1 MPTRLL
7 AVCAALSLSMV
18 CSVAASA
25 AEIPVKVGVLTDMS
39 GWFADASGPGAVLA
53 AKLAAKDAA
62 QLYPALKIEIVSADH
77 QSKVDIGSTIA
88 RKWFETEGVD
98 TIIDLTNSAIGIA
111 VWQLA
116 AEKGKITMSTAGTSQ
131 LTEKLCSKTGVQWA
145 MDSYTYSKGVTQGLL
160 KTGKDTWFF
169 ITVDYA
175 GGHAIESAMTDFVKS
190 GGGTVLSSVRH
201 PVNSRDFAS
210 FLLAAQSSK
219 AKAIGI
225 ANGGADTID
234 TIKQAHEFGLV
245 QSGVALAAPVF
256 FITDVHA
263 LGLDVSQGVRFVSP
277 FYWDRTDATRAWAA
291 RFFEEMKKMPTHL
304 QAGDYTFLMHYFK
317 AVAAVGGTESGPV
330 MAKMRETPIDDFMT
344 VNGKLRENGSVLRQ
358 RLLLEVKAPNES
370 KKPWDYANVVQEM
383 SIQDSSPRPLNETN
397 CPLLAAH

>member
-1 MPTRLL
+1 MGNGQLHILEGCHAGSPKNRQGHLVLHHRRLRRRPRDRKCDDRL
-7 AVCAALSLSMV
+7 RQIRRRHGARFS
-18 CSVAASA
+18 
-25 AEIPVKVGVLTDMS
+25 P
-39 GWFADASGPGAVLA
+39 ASGKQPRFRFLPAGS
-53 AKLAAKDAA
+53 AKL
-62 QLYPALKIEIVSADH
+62 E
-77 QSKVDIGSTIA
+77 
-88 RKWFETEGVD
+88 
-98 TIIDLTNSAIGIA
+98 
-111 VWQLA
+111 
-116 AEKGKITMSTAGTSQ
+116 
-131 LTEKLCSKTGVQWA
+131 
-145 MDSYTYSKGVTQGLL
+145 
-160 KTGKDTWFF
+160 
-169 ITVDYA
+169 
-175 GGHAIESAMTDFVKS
+175 
-190 GGGTVLSSVRH
+190 
-201 PVNSRDFAS
+201 
-210 FLLAAQSSK
+210 

-370 KKPWDYANVVQEM
+370 KKPWDYANVVQE
-383 SIQDSSPRPLNETN
+383 L
-397 CPLLAAH
+397 

>member
-1 MPTRLL
+1 MPKKLL
-7 AVCAALSLSMV
+7 PLSAALFI
-18 CSVAASA
+18 SVLCLVGASG
-25 AEIPVKVGVLTDMS
+25 AEVPVKVGVLTDLN

-62 QLYPALKIEIVSADH
+62 QIYPTLKIEVVTADH
-77 QSKVDIGSTIA
+77 QQKPDVGSAIA

-98 TIIDLTNSAIGIA
+98 TIIDLTNSAVGIA
-111 VWQLA
+111 VWQLGA
-116 AEKGKITMSTAGTSQ
+116 AKGKITMSTAGTSL
-131 LTEKLCSKTGVQWA
+131 LTEKLCSRTGVQWT

-160 KTGKDTWFF
+160 QTGKDTWFF

-190 GGGTVLSSVRH
+190 GGGTVLGSVRH
-201 PVNSRDFAS
+201 PVNNRDFAS

-219 AKAIGI
+219 AKVIGI

-245 QSGVALAAPVF
+245 QDGIALAAPVF

-263 LGLDVSQGVRFVSP
+263 LGLEVSEGVRFVSP
-277 FYWDRTDATRAWAA
+277 FYWDRTDATRSWAA
-291 RFFEEMKKMPTHL
+291 RFFNEMKKMPTHL

-317 AVAAVGGTESGPV
+317 AVAAVGSTESSAV
-330 MAKMRETPIDDFMT
+330 MAKMRETPINDFMT

-358 RLLLEVKAPNES
+358 RLLLEVKASSES
-370 KKPWDYANVVQEM
+370 RKPWDYANVVQEM
-383 SIQDSSPRPLNETN
+383 SMENSSPRPLAETN
-397 CPLLAAH
+397 CPLLAAQ